1 MGIGVTLFTSE
12 ISNQAPFLSSVLAGL
27 HGLPVLELA
36 SICIHLTL
44 FLVFVSVVSAKQI
57 CLCYGRIR
65 TCKESSNI
73 GAESVPV
80 GRRDDVQIQR
90 VETDRSYKLSLICCF
105 YVLFLCIVVLGYDVV
120 GLIRKAAQGEENVV
134 NWTVILLPAAQSLA
148 WFVLSFSAIYCKFR
162 GAEKFNLL
170 MRVWWSLSFLICLGT
185 LYVDARG
192 VVAEGS
198 AHMSSH
204 VLANFAST
212 PALAFLCFV
221 AIRGDSGVQV
231 HTNPDAEQPLLLG
244 QEEEPEC
251 LKVTPYS
258 NAGFFSLTTLSWLN
272 PLLSTG
278 AKRPLDLKDIPL
290 LAQKDRSKT
299 NYKLLTFNWE
309 KLKAENPSGQPSL
322 AWAILKSFW
331 REAACNAIFAG
342 VNTLVSYVGP
352 YMISYFV
359 DYLAGVEA
367 FPHEGYILTGIFFVA
382 KLVETFTSRQWYL
395 GVDILGMHVRSALT
409 AMVYRKGLKL
419 SSSARQSHTTGEIV
433 NYMAVDVQ
441 RVGDYS
447 WYLHDIWMLP
457 LQIILALAILYK
469 NVGIASVATLIAT
482 VISIVAT
489 IPLARIQEDYQD
501 NLMAAKDDRMRKTS
515 ECLRNMRILKL
526 QAWEDRYRLM
536 LEEMR
541 SVEYKYLRLALYTQ
555 SLVTFIFWSSPIFVS
570 AVTFGT
576 CILLGGQLTAGSVLS
591 ALATFRI
598 LQEPLRNFPD
608 LVSMMAQTKVS
619 IDRISGFLMEE
630 ELQEDATIALP
641 RGSSNV
647 AIEIKNSDFCWD
659 ASSTRPTLSGIHL
672 RVDRGMRVAVCGVV
686 GSGKSS
692 FLSCILGEIPKLTGE
707 VRICGAAAYVSQ
719 SAWIQSGTIEDNIL
733 FGSPMDKSKYK
744 SVIHACS
751 LKKDLELFSHGDQ
764 TIIGDRGINLSG
776 GQKQRVQL
784 ARALYQDADIYLLD
798 DPFSAVDAHTGSEL
812 FKEYIITA
820 LATKT
825 VVFVTHQVEFLP
837 AADMILVLR
846 EGRITQC
853 GKYDELLEAGT
864 DFRSLVS
871 AHHEAIEA
879 MDISYL
885 ECEEQDEHHPLD
897 GSILMSKKCES
908 IGANIDTMANEVQE
922 STTAAEKRAIKEKK
936 KAKRA
941 KKKQLVQ
948 EEERERGRVSMKVY
962 LSYMGAAYKGL
973 LIPLIIIAQT
983 LFQVLQIASNW
994 WMAWA
999 NPQTPG
1005 NEAKTSSLVL
1015 LLVYMALAFGS
1026 SFFIFI
1032 RAVLVATFGLA
1043 AAQKLFLNMLRTV
1056 FRAPMS
1062 FFDSTPAGRILNRVS
1077 IDQSV
1082 IDLDIPFRLGGFA
1095 STTIQL
1101 LGIVGVMT
1109 EVTWQILLLV
1119 IPMAIACLWMQKYYM
1134 ASSRELVRIVSIQK
1148 SPIIHL
1154 FGESIAGAATIR
1166 GFGQEKRF
1174 MKRNL
1179 YLLDCFTRPFFCSIA
1194 AIEWLC
1200 LRMELLSTCVFS
1212 FCMVLLVSF
1221 PVGSI
1226 DPSMAGLAVTYGL
1239 NLNARLSRWILS
1251 FCKLENK
1258 IISLERIHQYCE
1270 IPSEAP
1276 MVIDCSRPPLSWPE
1290 EGNIELFELKV
1301 RYKENLPTVLHGIS
1315 CIFPGGKKIGIVG
1328 RTGSGKSTLIQALF
1342 RMVEPDGGRIV
1353 IDNIDIS
1360 TIGLHDLRSRLS
1372 IIPQDPALFEGTIRS
1387 NLDPLEENTD
1397 EQIWQALDKSQLGEI
1412 IRQKEQKLD
1421 TPVLE
1426 NGDNW
1431 SVGQRQLVSLGRAL
1445 LKQARILVLDEATA
1459 SVDSATD
1466 NLIQKI
1472 IRTEFK
1478 DCTVCTIAHRIP
1490 TVIDSDLVLVL
1501 SDGRIAEFDTPA
1513 RLLEDKSSMF
1523 LKLVS
1528 EYSSRSSGM
1537 PDF

>member
-1 MGIGVTLFTSE
+1 MGMSLLFSRISGLSSPTTLFSAT
-12 ISNQAPFLSSVLAGL
+12 NKLLGL
-27 HGLPVLELA
+27 GVFQGLPILELS
-36 SICIHLTL
+36 SICINLTL
-44 FLVFVSVVSAKQI
+44 FLVFLFIVSVRQI
-57 CLCYGRIR
+57 FVCVGRIR
-65 TCKESSNI
+65 IIKEDSNANAVSIQHGLHVENRSIEI
-73 GAESVPV
+73 G
-80 GRRDDVQIQR
+80 
-90 VETDRSYKLSLICCF
+90 RSYKASVFCCF
-105 YVLFLCIVVLGYDVV
+105 YVLFLQVLVLGFDGV
-120 GLIRKAAQGEENVV
+120 GLIREAAYRKGT
-134 NWTVILLPAAQSLA
+134 NWPLLFLPAAQGLA
-148 WFVLSFSAIYCKFR
+148 WFVLSFLALHCKFKVS
-162 GAEKFNLL
+162 EKFPLL
-170 MRVWWSLSFLICLGT
+170 LRVWWVVSFVICLCTSYVDGRGFLI
-185 LYVDARG
+185 
-192 VVAEGS
+192 EGS
-198 AHMSSH
+198 KHLSSH
-204 VLANFAST
+204 VLANSAAT

-221 AIRGDSGVQV
+221 AVRGVTGIQV
-231 HTNPDAEQPLLLG
+231 YRNSDLQEPLLL
-244 QEEEPEC
+244 EEEAGC

-258 NAGFFSLTTLSWLN
+258 EAGLFSLVTLSWIN
-272 PLLSTG
+272 PLLSVG
-278 AKRPLDLKDIPL
+278 AKRPLELRDIPL
-290 LAQKDRSKT
+290 LALKDRSKA
-299 NYKLLTFNWE
+299 NYKILNLNWE
-309 KLKAENPSGQPSL
+309 KLKAESPLKQPSL

-331 REAACNAIFAG
+331 KEAACNAIFAG
-342 VNTLVSYVGP
+342 LNTLVSYVGP
-352 YMISYFV
+352 YMITYFV
-359 DYLAGVEA
+359 DYLGGNET
-367 FPHEGYILTGIFFVA
+367 FPHEGYILAGIFFTA
-382 KLVETFTSRQWYL
+382 KLVETLTTRQWYL

-409 AMVYRKGLKL
+409 AMVYRKGLRL
-419 SSSARQSHTTGEIV
+419 SSSAKQSHTSGEVV

-482 VISIVAT
+482 IISIIAT
-489 IPLARIQEDYQD
+489 VPLARIQEDYQD
-501 NLMAAKDDRMRKTS
+501 NLMTAKDNRMRKTS

-526 QAWEDRYRLM
+526 QAWEDRYRVK

-541 SVEYKYLRLALYTQ
+541 GVEFKWLRKALYSQ
-555 SLVTFIFWSSPIFVS
+555 AFITFIFWSSPIFVA

-576 CILLGGQLTAGSVLS
+576 SIMLGDQLTAGSVLS

-619 IDRISGFLMEE
+619 LDRIAGFLQEE
-630 ELQEDATIALP
+630 ELQEDATIILP
-641 RGSSNV
+641 RGITNV
-647 AIEIKNSDFCWD
+647 AIEIKDGEFCWD
-659 ASSTRPTLSGIHL
+659 PSSPRPTLSGIQM
-672 RVDRGMRVAVCGVV
+672 RVERGMRVAVCGMV

-692 FLSCILGEIPKLTGE
+692 FLSCILGEIPKISGE
-707 VRICGAAAYVSQ
+707 VRVCGSAAYVSQ
-719 SAWIQSGTIEDNIL
+719 SAWIQSGNIEENIL
-733 FGSPMDKSKYK
+733 FGSPMDMEKYK
-744 SVIHACS
+744 NVIHACS
-751 LKKDLELFSHGDQ
+751 LKKDLELFLHGDQ

-812 FKEYIITA
+812 FKEYILTA
-820 LATKT
+820 LSTKT
-825 VVFVTHQVEFLP
+825 VIFVTHQVEFLP
-837 AADMILVLR
+837 AADMILVLK
-846 EGRITQC
+846 EGCIIQA
-853 GKYDELLEAGT
+853 GKYDELLQAGT
-864 DFRSLVS
+864 DFKTLVS
-871 AHHEAIEA
+871 AHREAIEA
-879 MDISYL
+879 MDIPTHSSEDL
-885 ECEEQDEHHPLD
+885 NESQPLD
-897 GSILMSKKCES
+897 GSVLLSNKCDS
-908 IGANIDTMANEVQE
+908 IGNRIDSLAKEVQE
-922 STTAAEKRAIKEKK
+922 GASASDQKAIKEKK
-936 KAKRA
+936 KAKRLR
-941 KKKQLVQ
+941 KNQLVQ
-948 EEERERGRVSMKVY
+948 EEERERGKVSMKVY
-962 LSYMGAAYKGL
+962 LSYMAAAYKGL
-973 LIPLIIIAQT
+973 LIPLIILAQT
-983 LFQVLQIASNW
+983 IFQVLQIASSW

-999 NPQTPG
+999 NPQTQGDQPR
-1005 NEAKTSSLVL
+1005 TSSMVL
-1015 LLVYMALAFGS
+1015 LVVYMALAFGS
-1026 SFFIFI
+1026 SWFIFV

-1043 AAQKLFLNMLRTV
+1043 AAQKLFLKMLISL

-1077 IDQSV
+1077 VDQSV
-1082 IDLDIPFRLGGFA
+1082 VDLDIPFRLGGFA

-1109 EVTWQILLLV
+1109 KVTWQVLLLV
-1119 IPMAIACLWMQKYYM
+1119 VPMAIACLWMQKYYM

-1148 SPIIHL
+1148 SPVIHL

-1179 YLLDCFTRPFFCSIA
+1179 YLLDCFARPFFCSLA

-1200 LRMELLSTCVFS
+1200 LRMELLSTFVFA

-1221 PVGSI
+1221 PQGNI

-1251 FCKLENK
+1251 FCKLENR
-1258 IISLERIHQYCE
+1258 IISIERIHQYCH

-1276 MVIDCSRPPLSWPE
+1276 PIIEDCRPPFSWPE
-1290 EGNIELFELKV
+1290 NGTIELTDLKV
-1301 RYKENLPTVLHGIS
+1301 RYKENLPMVLHGVT
-1315 CIFPGGKKIGIVG
+1315 CTFPGGKKIGIVG

-1342 RMVEPDGGRIV
+1342 RLIEPAGGTII

-1372 IIPQDPALFEGTIRS
+1372 IIPQDPTLFEGTIRS
-1387 NLDPLEENTD
+1387 NLDPLEEHSD
-1397 EQIWQALDKSQLGEI
+1397 RDIWQALDKSQLGEI
-1412 IRQKEQKLD
+1412 VRQKEQKLD

-1431 SVGQRQLVSLGRAL
+1431 SVGQRQLLSMGRAL

-1478 DCTVCTIAHRIP
+1478 ECTVCTIAHRIP

-1501 SDGRIAEFDTPA
+1501 SDGQVAEFDTPG

-1523 LKLVS
+1523 LKLVT
-1528 EYSSRSSGM
+1528 EYSSR
-1537 PDF
+1537 